1 LATSERALT
10 IGQLAA
16 RTGSNAQII
25 RYYEQT
31 GLMPAPARTDGNQ
44 RRYGKDHVRR
54 LAFIRNAR
62 ELGFGIEAIET
73 LLDLADN
80 PDRSCQEVIAIAE
93 DNLAGVRSRIGRLRA
108 LERELKRL
116 IASCSGGRIGDCRI
130 IEALSDPRR

>member
-1 LATSERALT
+1 MNDRALT

-16 RTGSNAQII
+16 QTGANTQII

-73 LLDLADN
+73 LLDLAGEPN
-80 PDRSCQEVIAIAE
+80 QSCKEVMTIAE
-93 DNLAGVRSRIGRLRA
+93 D
-108 LERELKRL
+108 
-116 IASCSGGRIGDCRI
+116 
-130 IEALSDPRR
+130 

>member
-1 LATSERALT
+1 MSERALT

-16 RTGSNAQII
+16 QTGSNTQII
-25 RYYEQT
+25 RYYEHT

-44 RRYGKDHVRR
+44 RRYGKHHVQR

-62 ELGFGIEAIET
+62 DLGFEIEEIEA
-73 LLDLADN
+73 LLDLAGE
-80 PDRSCQEVIAIAE
+80 PDRSCQEVMTIAE
-93 DNLAGVRSRIGRLRA
+93 DNLVTVRSRIRRLRA

-116 IASCSGGRIGDCRI
+116 IASCSSDRVRDCRI

>member
-1 LATSERALT
+1 MSEQALT
-10 IGQLAA
+10 IGQLAE
-16 RTGSNAQII
+16 RTGSNTQII

-73 LLDLADN
+73 MLDLADK
-80 PDRSCQEVIAIAE
+80 PDRSCRQVIAIAE
-93 DNLAGVRSRIGRLRA
+93 DNLAAVKSRITRLRA
-108 LERELKRL
+108 LERELQRL
-116 IASCSGGRIGDCRI
+116 IASCKGDRISDCRI